1 MPRTTARPRS
11 LCTKE
16 NGTSCRGLLSGISIP
31 MTRDFGMA
39 LAPWGVLAGGKLRTD
54 AEEQKRLESG
64 EQGRKVFSSEWMRN
78 DVEVKVSRAL
88 EKVAAEVGATS
99 ITSVAI
105 PYVMQKNDTRFP
117 YHRRS

>member
-1 MPRTTARPRS
+1 
-11 LCTKE
+11 
-16 NGTSCRGLLSGISIP
+16 
-31 MTRDFGMA
+31 MA

-99 ITSVAI
+99 IASVAI
-105 PYVMQKNDTRFP
+105 AYMMQNTTHVFP
-117 YHRRS
+117 IIGGRKVEQLQ